1 MYKTSEKFKNAV
13 YGDSRTF
20 LAKVSDGTHS
30 ASEEILSLKQTS
42 RSVADDCISVGGAV
56 SSYVEVKMWDPG
68 FTLDGTELE
77 ISIGMVIDSKP
88 EWVALGLFT
97 AQKPKTD
104 SGVVTFTAY
113 DRIQTR
119 MSGAFISELTYPCDG
134 KTVLA
139 EMAKKTGV
147 PIVTTNL
154 PDGVMVPKRA
164 VSTDSIVDEAGNPVT
179 DTKYVTPFDGY
190 TYREAL
196 SYIAQFYGMFATVD
210 RGGNVVFRWY
220 TAADCSIS
228 ADRYY
233 DDLTLC
239 ESVFTVEK
247 IICQTGN
254 DTLLAGEGTACMQLE
269 NPVMTQERLMA
280 VYQQTKTLE
289 FLPASVSFLGDP
301 RIDVGDIIT
310 VVDKNGNVVKIPV
323 MSLVQDY
330 DGGLLSEVQS
340 FGKSESVTGQSKG
353 PTAQKLDRV
362 YTDLFLVKEM
372 VGEKANFDY
381 VYGLEGKFKK
391 LSGDYLSFK
400 SGEFEDLKSKQADFE
415 TVTAKNFTT
424 QTAQI
429 KKVSGD
435 LASFK
440 TGDFESL
447 KSKQADFE
455 TATAKNFTATSARI
469 DTVTGD
475 LASYKNVVAENFSAA
490 NGKIENLETTTL
502 KAADAKL
509 TYATIESLNA
519 LKGDVADLNVGSLTA
534 RVATIEGAYI
544 SKTETKQLLA
554 GYADIKLA
562 NVAAGTIGSALIG
575 DGAITDAKIASVS
588 ANKLTAGTID
598 AAKITVINL
607 NADNLTVGKI
617 NGKLIGTGTVDLDK
631 LSKEVPTKAYLD
643 SVQNGLQ
650 NQIDNAIQTYT
661 TDTIPTLKNS
671 PASSWTDN
679 STKAKHVGDICYVSN
694 AGGNADG
701 YCYRFTNTGTSAAP
715 VYEWVLIKDSDVN
728 KALQEL
734 VTVNGDI
741 SGLKTFQSETSSWRK
756 STDTEISSVKTRTTT
771 IETTYS
777 TKEETK
783 TAADS
788 AKSSAIESAKG
799 YTDSAKT
806 SAIESAKGYTDT
818 AKTDAIASAK
828 GYTDTATKDMAT
840 STAVANAKKE
850 AISEAAKDASSKAS
864 AAQSTAISE
873 AAKDATSKADA
884 AKSSAISTA
893 ASDATKKADAAKS
906 SAISTAASDATKKA
920 DAAKSSAISA
930 AATDA
935 TTKANTAKS
944 EAISTA
950 ASDATKKANDAKS
963 AAISAA
969 SSDATSKA
977 NTAKSE
983 AISAAASD
991 ATSKAN
997 AALNSAKGYAD
1008 DAVDNIAVG
1017 GRNLLVK
1024 TNQGAAY
1031 WTNSHAD
1038 GEYSCESIAW
1048 LGVNAVKMG
1057 CSKRSTSWKMFV
1069 YKISVEQ
1076 FNKLKPGGS
1085 YVLSY
1090 DTDGGSSANFMDL
1103 MNTNTSGPIV
1113 KTFTQTAIKTNYGYH
1128 YTIKIVLKDT
1138 LTWANQYV
1146 YLENNLYPGISV
1158 IIANLKLEEGN
1169 KATPWTP
1176 APEDIDYAI
1185 NTKVSTTVFNEV
1197 KQTVDSNSA
1206 TITKLSETVTT
1217 KADGSS
1223 VTALSNTVNS
1233 IKQTADSNTAAISGL
1248 QTTVSKK
1255 ADSSTVET
1263 VSKTLNT
1270 VKQTADS
1277 NSANISELSKTVST
1291 KADGST
1297 VETLTNRVST
1307 AEQNLDG
1314 FKTTVSKTYVTSQTY
1329 NEKVTN
1335 LESGISA
1342 AQGTANTAKS
1352 TADAATKTANTAKS
1366 TADSATTTAN
1376 TAKSTADTAS
1386 KTANAA
1392 KSTAEG
1398 AVSTANTAKNT
1409 ADSANKTASSAKSTA
1424 DSAAATANSA
1434 KSTADGAVSTANNAK
1449 STADAAKSSVDGLE
1463 IGGRNLVRST
1473 SDEWSKWYKPA
1484 TGENSTFTFYN
1495 EVTVP
1500 DGSKKGDLFTTTIE
1514 IEWRNFVSETGKTFA
1529 MWFQGLADGGW
1540 SKENLFTKGLP
1551 AIRSETGKEVFRVTN
1566 SWRGDASRYSIG
1578 LRCDWSDGNGEF
1590 RIRRVKAE
1598 RGNKPTDWTP
1608 APEDA
1613 IDHQYTQ
1620 YYRSTSTTT
1629 PTGGTWQDTV
1639 PDLLE
1644 NTCVWTRQA
1653 IVHVGGDVEY
1663 SNPVLDSVTKKVVS
1677 MSAEVTKT
1685 AEGLTSTANKVTTLT
1700 NDLAGVSTRLG
1711 TAESKITQNA
1721 ESISAKVSTTDFNT
1735 FKTSNTTAIN
1745 DAKSSAISTAASDAT
1760 AKANNALSSAKSY
1773 SDGQI
1778 KTANAAITQTNSEIS
1793 AMKGQIALK
1802 VEQTDINKAVDGV
1815 TVGGRNLYVGT
1826 KNFSTYKFP
1835 NMYAWDNDGTYQG
1848 FAVKKRNGRYQ
1859 ALWQSLNV
1867 KSGEIYTLSAYVK
1880 IAATGYYTCGPHM
1893 SNGATCGYKLL
1904 KQKAPQTENVWERV
1918 FSTYEITSDGV
1929 MHFGIEAD
1937 HDTTIWVCGI
1947 KLEKGNKPTDW
1958 TPAPEDDEERL
1969 SSLES
1974 WKSEASLKITKNG
1987 IIGTVGSYYATRADV
2002 VNLTG
2007 RVTQAESTIK
2017 QQSDSIA
2024 LTVKKDGVISA
2035 INQTSESVKIS
2046 ANKISLTASGLV
2058 EIINSGDTKI
2068 KAANLNL
2075 SATDVVNIINK
2086 GTTKIEAS
2094 KLNLSGY
2101 VTVSS
2106 LSGSGT
2112 TTIDGSNIKTGKIST
2127 DRLDV
2132 DSIFA
2137 KKVNA
2142 TNLHVT
2148 GNSTIDGNLVTSGIN
2163 ASNITTGTI
2172 SADRLDVA
2180 GIFAK
2185 DVTATGTIT
2194 GAFLKGSRLVTAAG
2208 EKGIVDITGD
2218 VVSANF
2224 SYNSNEIQEM
2234 RLRADGL
2241 SFGESIKN
2249 GNSVSTYGYVSLD
2262 QNGLYIQ
2269 DIVHL
2274 SRSPAQATFSCN
2286 VVSTGL
2292 GVHGSADIN
2301 NDLRVY
2307 GSMRADGNI
2316 TTSTI
2321 ELYAATPF
2329 IDFHFDGNNGDYTSR
2344 IIELES
2350 GKLNI
2355 NGSVFTDGGT
2365 IWGKGLTINGSGAFS
2380 SGLTS
2385 GNESRFWVGSGNYQ
2399 DPYYGKSCAIK
2410 AWGTVASL
2418 RFAAK
2423 GISNTWLGAAKPDGA
2438 AYDTINTDAGAL
2450 VPGWRVRTVDGAWV
2464 GASYA
2469 QDPGFR
2475 IYYCNASRLGG
2486 STNGTDAIYTFGSSG
2501 TFYAKS
2507 VSQTSD
2513 EREKNILSGIT
2524 EKYENL
2530 FMRLKPVLFNWKNG
2544 SDGVHMG
2551 FGAQT
2556 TLELAEQCGINAD
2569 ELAAVHK
2576 SETEEPWSMSYTEI
2590 VPLAVQMT
2598 QKALLAVNS
2607 TRKEVSA
2614 LENSMTARMES
2625 LQYQLAQ
2632 AFDRIA
2638 VLEKE
2643 NKSLRQAL
2651 S

>member
-1 MYKTSEKFKNAV
+1 MMKIFNQSHEAVGYIKKYRDFKIESVLSTAEKTLSFTYLGKSGKIDYEYYVQTKDAEYVVKSIRITSDGYPEYTATLNMEELE
-13 YGDSRTF
+13 SKTWETF
-20 LAKVSDGTHS
+20 LAKDSSLRDTANLALAGTGWRVAECTVDKKRS
-30 ASEEILSLKQTS
+30 MGLQNVTS
-42 RSVADDCISVGGAV
+42 KVVLQKICTVFMCEMQV
-56 SSYVEVKMWDPG
+56 N
-68 FTLDGTELE
+68 
-77 ISIGMVIDSKP
+77 SK
-88 EWVALGLFT
+88 A
-97 AQKPKTD
+97 
-104 SGVVTFTAY
+104 
-113 DRIQTR
+113 
-119 MSGAFISELTYPCDG
+119 
-134 KTVLA
+134 KTVSFK
-139 EMAKKTGV
+139 EKFGEDKGV
-147 PIVTTNL
+147 YFLQGLNL
-154 PDGVMVPKRA
+154 RK
-164 VSTDSIVDEAGNPVT
+164 
-179 DTKYVTPFDGY
+179 
-190 TYREAL
+190 
-196 SYIAQFYGMFATVD
+196 
-210 RGGNVVFRWY
+210 
-220 TAADCSIS
+220 
-228 ADRYY
+228 
-233 DDLTLC
+233 LT
-239 ESVFTVEK
+239 
-247 IICQTGN
+247 
-254 DTLLAGEGTACMQLE
+254 
-269 NPVMTQERLMA
+269 
-280 VYQQTKTLE
+280 
-289 FLPASVSFLGDP
+289 
-301 RIDVGDIIT
+301 
-310 VVDKNGNVVKIPV
+310 
-323 MSLVQDY
+323 
-330 DGGLLSEVQS
+330 
-340 FGKSESVTGQSKG
+340 
-353 PTAQKLDRV
+353 
-362 YTDLFLVKEM
+362 
-372 VGEKANFDY
+372 
-381 VYGLEGKFKK
+381 
-391 LSGDYLSFK
+391 LSGDTYDFYTRIIPVGKDGLKITAVNDGKEYIDNFQFSKKIIPYIWQDTSYEDATALMEDAAEKLKDLSIPKKSYTADVRDLAYRSAEYSILEYNLGDTITLIDRKTGIRDTQRITKIVEYPGDPDKNTCDIANTRETFDEIQSRLKEAASIIEAVKNLDGSINGNAVDKVTTDQILGFK
-400 SGEFEDLKSKQADFE
+400 DGVESGIQNSSTISGIKTDIKA
-415 TVTAKNFTT
+415 VTADIGTIQSTYLKATDADIKFATIENLKATT
-424 QTAQI
+424 ATVHDLNADYAKFKTATANEFSAQTAQI
-429 KKVSGD
+429 KKISGD
-435 LASFK
+435 FASFK
-440 TGDFESL
+440 TGDFENL

-519 LKGDVADLNVGSLTA
+519 LKGDITDLNVGSLTA

-598 AAKITVINL
+598 ASKINVTNM
-607 NADNLTVGKI
+607 NADNLTVGTI
-617 NGKLIGTGTVDLDK
+617 NGQRIGDKSIDLAK
-631 LSKEVPTKAYLD
+631 LSKEVPTKEYLD

-650 NQIDNAIQTYT
+650 NQIDSAIQTYT
-661 TDTIPTLKNS
+661 IDTIPTLKNA

-679 STKAKHVGDICYVSN
+679 STKAKHVGDICYVTN

-734 VTVNGDI
+734 VTVTGDI

-783 TAADS
+783 SAADS
-788 AKSSAIESAKG
+788 AKS
-799 YTDSAKT
+799 

-850 AISEAAKDASSKAS
+850 AID
-864 AAQSTAISE
+864 T

-884 AKSSAISTA
+884 AKSS
-893 ASDATKKADAAKS
+893 
-906 SAISTAASDATKKA
+906 
-920 DAAKSSAISA
+920 
-930 AATDA
+930 
-935 TTKANTAKS
+935 
-944 EAISTA
+944 AISTA

-983 AISAAASD
+983 AISAAATD
-991 ATSKAN
+991 ATTKAN

-1008 DAVDNIAVG
+1008 DAVDNIAIG

-1024 TNQGAAY
+1024 TNQGITY
-1031 WTNSHAD
+1031 WTISYEN
-1038 GEYSCESIAW
+1038 GNYSRESITW
-1048 LGVNAVKMG
+1048 LGVNAVKMS
-1057 CSKRSTSWKMFV
+1057 CSKRSTGWRIYLYDILF
-1069 YKISVEQ
+1069 EQ

-1090 DTDGGSSANFMDL
+1090 DTDGGSSANFL
-1103 MNTNTSGPIV
+1103 GLLSANGLNSIEKTHSQTAV
-1113 KTFTQTAIKTNYGYH
+1113 KTSYGYH

-1138 LTWANQYV
+1138 LTWSNQCV
-1146 YLENNLYPGISV
+1146 YLENNLGSGESV
-1158 IIANLKLEEGN
+1158 IIANIKLEEGN

-1176 APEDIDYAI
+1176 APEDIDAAI

-1197 KQTVDSNSA
+1197 KQTVDANSA
-1206 TITKLSETVTT
+1206 TITKLSETITT

-1223 VTALSNTVNS
+1223 VTTLSNTVNS
-1233 IKQTADSNTAAISGL
+1233 IKQTADSNAAAISGL
-1248 QTTVSKK
+1248 QTTVNKK
-1255 ADSSTVET
+1255 ADGSTVDT
-1263 VSKTLNT
+1263 ISKTLNT

-1297 VETLTNRVST
+1297 VTALTTRMSN

-1314 FKTTVSKTYVTSQTY
+1314 FKTTVSKTYITSQTY

-1342 AQGTANTAKS
+1342 VKSTANTAKS
-1352 TADAATKTANTAKS
+1352 TADA
-1366 TADSATTTAN
+1366 ATTTAN

-1386 KTANAA
+1386 KTASAA

-1409 ADSANKTASSAKSTA
+1409 ADSASKTASSAKSTA
-1424 DSAAATANSA
+1424 DSAVNTANTA
-1434 KSTADGAVSTANNAK
+1434 KSTAEGAVSTANSAK

-1463 IGGRNLVRST
+1463 IGGRNLFRNTGVERSNNSYWMGQYHYALEPLAEGET
-1473 SDEWSKWYKPA
+1473 YTVTICVTPA
-1484 TGENSTFTFYN
+1484 KNVQNIWLYLSQGMKNLANLVVAGTKKQILSRTFTAKYYPGMDPSVDPNNGYAQFYRFPNDGTVTGNSTIHW
-1495 EVTVP
+1495 V
-1500 DGSKKGDLFTTTIE
+1500 KIE
-1514 IEWRNFVSETGKTFA
+1514 K
-1529 MWFQGLADGGW
+1529 
-1540 SKENLFTKGLP
+1540 
-1551 AIRSETGKEVFRVTN
+1551 
-1566 SWRGDASRYSIG
+1566 
-1578 LRCDWSDGNGEF
+1578 
-1590 RIRRVKAE
+1590 
-1598 RGNKPTDWTP
+1598 GNKATDWTP

-1613 IDHQYTQ
+1613 IDHQYAQ

-1629 PTGGTWQDTV
+1629 PTGGTWQNTV
-1639 PDLLE
+1639 PDLTE
-1644 NTCVWTRQA
+1644 NTCIWTRQA
-1653 IVHVGGDVEY
+1653 IVHVGGDIEY
-1663 SNPVLDSVTKKVVS
+1663 SNPVMDSVTKKVVS
-1677 MSAEVTKT
+1677 MDAEVTKT

-1711 TAESKITQNA
+1711 TAESKISQNA
-1721 ESISAKVSTTDFNT
+1721 ESISAKVSTTDFNS
-1735 FKTSNTTAIN
+1735 FKSSNTTAIN
-1745 DAKSSAISTAASDAT
+1745 DAKSSAISAAASDATTKANNAKSAAVSTAASDAT
-1760 AKANNALSSAKSY
+1760 TKANNALSSAKSY

-1778 KTANAAITQTNSEIS
+1778 KTVNAAITQTNSEIS

-1802 VEQTDINKAVDGV
+1802 VEQTDINKAVDNIV
-1815 TVGGRNLYVGT
+1815 IGGRNLLVKTNQGI
-1826 KNFSTYKFP
+1826 TYWTISYE
-1835 NMYAWDNDGTYQG
+1835 NGNYSRESITWLGVN
-1848 FAVKKRNGRYQ
+1848 AVKMSCSKRSTGWRIYLYDILFEQFNKLKPGGSYVLSYDTDGGSSANFLGLLSANG
-1859 ALWQSLNV
+1859 LNSIEKTHSQTAV
-1867 KSGEIYTLSAYVK
+1867 KTSYGYHYTIKIVLKDTLTWSNQCVYLENNLGSGESVI
-1880 IAATGYYTCGPHM
+1880 IA
-1893 SNGATCGYKLL
+1893 N
-1904 KQKAPQTENVWERV
+1904 
-1918 FSTYEITSDGV
+1918 
-1929 MHFGIEAD
+1929 
-1937 HDTTIWVCGI
+1937 I
-1947 KLEKGNKPTDW
+1947 KLEEGNKATPW
-1958 TPAPEDDEERL
+1958 TPAPEDEEERL

-1974 WKSEASLKITKNG
+1974 WKSEASLKITKDG
-1987 IIGTVGSYYATRADV
+1987 IIGTVGSYYATGADV
-2002 VNLTG
+2002 TALTG

-2035 INQTSESVKIS
+2035 INQTSETVKIS
-2046 ANKISLTASGLV
+2046 ANKISLTAAGLV

-2075 SATDVVNIINK
+2075 SATDVVNIINAGTTTIK
-2086 GTTKIEAS
+2086 ASKLDLSASDVVNIINAGTTKIEAS

-2101 VTVSS
+2101 VTISS

-2112 TTIDGSNIKTGKIST
+2112 TTIDASNIKTGKIST

-2132 DSIFA
+2132 NDIFA
-2137 KKVNA
+2137 KDVSA
-2142 TNLHVT
+2142 TKLHVT
-2148 GNSTIDGNLVTSGIN
+2148 GKSKIDGNLVASGIN

-2185 DVTATGTIT
+2185 NVTATGTIT
-2194 GAFLKGSRLVTAAG
+2194 GATLAGSSITTKTGDKGSVNIAG
-2208 EKGIVDITGD
+2208 DTI
-2218 VVSANF
+2218 SAKY
-2224 SYNSNEIQEM
+2224 SYASNKTQEM
-2234 RLRADGL
+2234 YIYADGL
-2241 SFGESIKN
+2241 SFGETVKN
-2249 GNSVSTYGYVSLD
+2249 GNSASTYSYVSLD

-2269 DIVHL
+2269 DVVHL
-2274 SRSPAQATFSCN
+2274 SRSAAQATFSCN
-2286 VVSTGL
+2286 VVTTGL
-2292 GVHGSADIN
+2292 GVNGSADIN

-2307 GSMRADGNI
+2307 GTA
-2316 TTSTI
+2316 TI
-2321 ELYAATPF
+2321 DKGLTVKNAGLELYAATPF
-2329 IDFHFDGNNGDYTSR
+2329 IDFHFDGNSADYTSR

-2350 GKLNI
+2350 GKLNV
-2355 NGSVFTDGGT
+2355 NGVVCNSGAIWGTNIAIDGPGTFTKGITSKAESVFHT
-2365 IWGKGLTINGSGAFS
+2365 GSYA
-2380 SGLTS
+2380 
-2385 GNESRFWVGSGNYQ
+2385 
-2399 DPYYGKSCAIK
+2399 DPYPGKACTIK
-2410 AWGTVASL
+2410 SWGTVASL

-2450 VPGWRVRTVDGAWV
+2450 VPGWRIRSADGAWV

-2486 STNGTDAIYTFGSSG
+2486 SNNGTDAIYTFGASG
-2501 TFYAKS
+2501 TFHAKS

-2524 EKYENL
+2524 EKYEKL
-2530 FMRLKPVLFNWKNG
+2530 FMQLKPVLFNWKTG

-2556 TLELAEQCGINAD
+2556 TLELAEKCGIREN

-2576 SETEEPWSMSYTEI
+2576 SKTEEPWSMSYTEI

-2607 TRKEVSA
+2607 TREDMQKAITSIDSTRKEVSA
-2614 LENSMTARMES
+2614 LGQNMTARMES

-2638 VLEKE
+2638 ALEKE

>member
-1 MYKTSEKFKNAV
+1 
-13 YGDSRTF
+13 
-20 LAKVSDGTHS
+20 
-30 ASEEILSLKQTS
+30 
-42 RSVADDCISVGGAV
+42 
-56 SSYVEVKMWDPG
+56 
-68 FTLDGTELE
+68 
-77 ISIGMVIDSKP
+77 
-88 EWVALGLFT
+88 
-97 AQKPKTD
+97 
-104 SGVVTFTAY
+104 
-113 DRIQTR
+113 
-119 MSGAFISELTYPCDG
+119 MSGAFVSELTYPCDG
-134 KTVLA
+134 KTVLV

-154 PDGVMVPKRA
+154 PDGVMIPKRA
-164 VSTDSIVDEAGNPVT
+164 VSTESTTDESGNPVT

-196 SYIAQFYGMFATVD
+196 SYIAQFYGMFATMD
-210 RGGNVVFRWY
+210 RVGNVVFRWY

-233 DDLTLC
+233 DDLTLG

-247 IICQTGN
+247 IVCQAGN
-254 DTLLAGEGTACMQLE
+254 DTLSAGEGTACMQLE
-269 NPVMTQERLMA
+269 NPVMTQERLTA
-280 VYQQTKTLE
+280 VYQQIKALE

-301 RIDVGDIIT
+301 RIDMGDIIT
-310 VVDKNGNVVKIPV
+310 VTDKTGKVVKIPV

-340 FGKSESVTGQSKG
+340 FGKSESVTAQSKG

-362 YTDLFLVKEM
+362 YTDLFLVKEI
-372 VGEKANFDY
+372 VGGKASFDY
-381 VYGLEGKFKK
+381 VYGVEGNFKN

-400 SGEFEDLKSKQADFE
+400 SGEFEDLKVKQADFE
-415 TVTAKNFTT
+415 TATAKNFSA

-429 KKVSGD
+429 KKLSGD
-435 LASFK
+435 FASFK

-509 TYATIESLNA
+509 TYATIDSLNA
-519 LKGDVADLNVGSLTA
+519 LKGDITDLNVGSLTA

-650 NQIDNAIQTYT
+650 SQIDNAIQTYVV
-661 TDTIPTLKNS
+661 DTIPTLKNA

-679 STKAKHVGDICYVSN
+679 STRAKHVGDICYVTN

-701 YCYRFTNTGTSAAP
+701 YCYRFTNTGTSANP

-734 VTVNGDI
+734 VTVNGDLT
-741 SGLKTFQSETSSWRK
+741 GLKSFQSETSSWRT

-777 TKEETK
+777 TKGYT
-783 TAADS
+783 DS
-788 AKSSAIESAKG
+788 AKSSAIAS
-799 YTDSAKT
+799 SKT
-806 SAIESAKGYTDT
+806 YTDT
-818 AKTDAIASAK
+818 V
-828 GYTDTATKDMAT
+828 TKDMAT

-850 AISEAAKDASSKAS
+850 AIATAAKDASSKAS
-864 AAQSTAISE
+864 TAQSTAISE

-884 AKSSAISTA
+884 AKSSAISA
-893 ASDATKKADAAKS
+893 AAT
-906 SAISTAASDATKKA
+906 DATKKA

-991 ATSKAN
+991 ATTKAN

-1008 DAVDNIAVG
+1008 DVVDNIAVG

-1024 TNQGAAY
+1024 TNQGATC
-1031 WTNSHAD
+1031 WSNSHAN
-1038 GEYSCESIAW
+1038 GSYSCTSITW

-1057 CSKRSTSWKMFV
+1057 CGKRSTSWKMFV
-1069 YKISVEQ
+1069 YNITVGQ

-1090 DTDGGSSANFMDL
+1090 DTDGGSSANFMSL
-1103 MNTNTSGPIV
+1103 MSPSGISSIV

-1128 YTIKIVLKDT
+1128 YTIKIVLNDT
-1138 LTWANQYV
+1138 LTWNNQTV
-1146 YLENNLYPGISV
+1146 YLENNLGSGESV
-1158 IIANLKLEEGN
+1158 IIANIKLEEGN

-1176 APEDIDYAI
+1176 APEDTEEAI

-1217 KADGSS
+1217 KANSSS

-1233 IKQTADSNTAAISGL
+1233 
-1248 QTTVSKK
+1248 
-1255 ADSSTVET
+1255 
-1263 VSKTLNT
+1263 

-1277 NSANISELSKTVST
+1277 NSANISELSKTVSA
-1291 KADGST
+1291 KADGSSVT
-1297 VETLTNRVST
+1297 ALTTRMSN

-1329 NEKVTN
+1329 NEKVAN

-1342 AQGTANTAKS
+1342 AQGTADS
-1352 TADAATKTANTAKS
+1352 ATKTANTAKS

-1386 KTANAA
+1386 KTASAA

-1398 AVSTANTAKNT
+1398 AVSTANT
-1409 ADSANKTASSAKSTA
+1409 ANKTASSAKSTA

-1434 KSTADGAVSTANNAK
+1434 KSTADSASSTANAASSKADSAN
-1449 STADAAKSSVDGLE
+1449 STANSALSAANSAKEYTDAVASQYGYRYGKDIIIYGDKTDYYYPVYFAYGNQKVSREVLIIRG
-1463 IGGRNLVRST
+1463 
-1473 SDEWSKWYKPA
+1473 
-1484 TGENSTFTFYN
+1484 YN
-1495 EVTVP
+1495 EQAPNTWGYG
-1500 DGSKKGDLFTTTIE
+1500 DGSHNGALTLKIRAVYGGWGGAEYKCEIVSLSEMYCQMIGDIRVGTCSGYGMTVWLRGGGNTGAIYHIFSDQE
-1514 IEWRNFVSETGKTFA
+1514 IEYDKNN
-1529 MWFQGLADGGW
+1529 MWHA
-1540 SKENLFTKGLP
+1540 TIP
-1551 AIRSETGKEVFRVTN
+1551 
-1566 SWRGDASRYSIG
+1566 YIG
-1578 LRCDWSDGNGEF
+1578 LKEGVQFGWTEGTESNPVFKWITDAPLASPNRKHLNELQALDTANSALT
-1590 RIRRVKAE
+1590 KADSAVE
-1598 RGNKPTDWTP
+1598 R
-1608 APEDA
+1608 
-1613 IDHQYTQ
+1613 QYTQ

-1629 PTGGTWQDTV
+1629 PTGGTWLNTV

-1644 NTCVWTRQA
+1644 NTCIWTRQA
-1653 IVHVGGDVEY
+1653 IVHVGGDIEY
-1663 SNPVLDSVTKKVVS
+1663 SDPVLDSVTKKVVS

-1700 NDLAGVSTRLG
+1700 NDLAGVTTRLG

-1721 ESISAKVSTTDFNT
+1721 ESISAKVSTTDFNS
-1735 FKTSNTTAIN
+1735 FKTSNTTAIDSAKNSAISTAASDATKKAN

-1760 AKANNALSSAKSY
+1760 TKANNALSSAKSY

-1778 KTANAAITQTNSEIS
+1778 KTVNAAITQTNSEIS

-1802 VEQTDINKAVDGV
+1802 VEQTDINKAVNGIEI
-1815 TVGGRNLYVGT
+1815 GGRNLI
-1826 KNFSTYKFP
+1826 
-1835 NMYAWDNDGTYQG
+1835 
-1848 FAVKKRNGRYQ
+1848 RNGDFSSDFSNYW
-1859 ALWQSLNV
+1859 AGENIS
-1867 KSGEIYTLSAYVK
+1867 SGAEICRDSSMGCNFVRV
-1880 IAATGYYTCGPHM
+1880 ATASRIY
-1893 SNGATCGYKLL
+1893 NKV
-1904 KQKAPQTENVWERV
+1904 ENVWNKGQNYTVSYWARKAPSIVAISKYENTGKVSDFITITSVSDTAITLACTKPTGYAFIAIDLTNIFIPGITYELSFVASGKNESISIDEATDSNFSNRTLISQKV
-1918 FSTYEITSDGV
+1918 MTAVSGRYYRMKIYANVGENASTETYTNAYTNIYLRPVNDAQKLTPSRSLIDCGEGSILSYEWQKYVDSISCTVTAEGGSLSFSTANKAVIFEITKV
-1929 MHFGIEAD
+1929 
-1937 HDTTIWVCGI
+1937 
-1947 KLEKGNKPTDW
+1947 KLEKGNKATDW

-1974 WKSEASLKITKNG
+1974 WKSEASLKITKDG
-1987 IIGTVGSYYATRADV
+1987 IIGTVGSYYATGADV
-2002 VNLTG
+2002 TALTG

-2017 QQSDSIA
+2017 QHSDSIA

-2046 ANKISLTASGLV
+2046 ANKISLTAAGLV

-2075 SATDVVNIINK
+2075 SATDVVNIINS
-2086 GTTKIEAS
+2086 GTTKISAD

-2148 GNSTIDGNLVTSGIN
+2148 GNSTIDGKLVSSGIN

-2172 SADRLDVA
+2172 SADRLDVT

-2185 DVTATGTIT
+2185 DVTATGSIT
-2194 GAFLKGSRLVTAAG
+2194 GATIVGGALGTVPGDYGMMSLERGSLTAG
-2208 EKGIVDITGD
+2208 WSLNNETVDVIVNA
-2218 VVSANF
+2218 SF
-2224 SYNSNEIQEM
+2224 IQ
-2234 RLRADGL
+2234 L
-2241 SFGESIKN
+2241 STSTRS
-2249 GNSVSTYGYVSLD
+2249 GNSVSTGTDLSISHD
-2262 QNGLYIQ
+2262 GIWING
-2269 DIVHL
+2269 VCNL
-2274 SRSPAQATFSCN
+2274 SKGNNQATFSCPVSIN
-2286 VVSTGL
+2286 SGLNATGNGTFGGDISATRGLTLKHNNTSLYIYNESGTFCIMHTGTDGKSSWPILWNFASNSLAVSNALYCSSTGSFDK
-2292 GVHGSADIN
+2292 G
-2301 NDLRVY
+2301 
-2307 GSMRADGNI
+2307 I
-2316 TTSTI
+2316 TSKA
-2321 ELYAATPF
+2321 E
-2329 IDFHFDGNNGDYTSR
+2329 
-2344 IIELES
+2344 
-2350 GKLNI
+2350 
-2355 NGSVFTDGGT
+2355 SVFHT
-2365 IWGKGLTINGSGAFS
+2365 GSY
-2380 SGLTS
+2380 T
-2385 GNESRFWVGSGNYQ
+2385 
-2399 DPYYGKSCAIK
+2399 DPYPGKSCTIK
-2410 AWGTVASL
+2410 SWGTVASL

-2450 VPGWRVRTVDGAWV
+2450 VPGWRVRTADGAWV

-2524 EKYENL
+2524 EKYEDL
-2530 FMRLKPVLFNWKNG
+2530 FMRLKPVLFNWKTG
-2544 SDGVHMG
+2544 ADGIHMG

-2556 TLELAEQCGINAD
+2556 TLDIAEKCGISPN

-2590 VPLAVQMT
+2590 VPLTVQMT

-2607 TRKEVSA
+2607 TREEMQKAITSIDSTRKEVSA
-2614 LENSMTARMES
+2614 LESSMTARMES

-2638 VLEKE
+2638 ALEKE
-2643 NKSLRQAL
+2643 NKLLRQAL

>member
-1 MYKTSEKFKNAV
+1 MN
-13 YGDSRTF
+13 
-20 LAKVSDGTHS
+20 L
-30 ASEEILSLKQTS
+30 Q
-42 RSVADDCISVGGAV
+42 
-56 SSYVEVKMWDPG
+56 
-68 FTLDGTELE
+68 TELIKE
-77 ISIGMVIDSKP
+77 FAEVVHDVSGNKQRLSDNIMYGTLSKEGAHNYVKIDGSDLLTP
-88 EWVALGLFT
+88 VVVA
-97 AQKPKTD
+97 ASAD
-104 SGVVTFTAY
+104 SGDRVGVIIKNHTAIAGFNFSSPSVNTRTMENLVSTVNGKF
-113 DRIQTR
+113 DRIDATYIT
-119 MSGAFISELTYPCDG
+119 AEKANLTFATIQSLEAVDG
-134 KTVLA
+134 KFD
-139 EMAKKTGV
+139 
-147 PIVTTNL
+147 NL
-154 PDGVMVPKRA
+154 
-164 VSTDSIVDEAGNPVT
+164 
-179 DTKYVTPFDGY
+179 DTKF
-190 TYREAL
+190 L
-196 SYIAQFYGMFATVD
+196 TVE
-210 RGGNVVFRWY
+210 
-220 TAADCSIS
+220 S
-228 ADRYY
+228 AKLQYA
-233 DDLTLC
+233 
-239 ESVFTVEK
+239 TVEK
-247 IICQTGN
+247 LNATDAKVGSI
-254 DTLLAGEGTACMQLE
+254 
-269 NPVMTQERLMA
+269 
-280 VYQQTKTLE
+280 
-289 FLPASVSFLGDP
+289 SGDFANF
-301 RIDVGDIIT
+301 
-310 VVDKNGNVVKIPV
+310 KNG
-323 MSLVQDY
+323 
-330 DGGLLSEVQS
+330 
-340 FGKSESVTGQSKG
+340 
-353 PTAQKLDRV
+353 
-362 YTDLFLVKEM
+362 
-372 VGEKANFDY
+372 
-381 VYGLEGKFKK
+381 
-391 LSGDYLSFK
+391 
-400 SGEFEDLKSKQADFE
+400 EFS
-415 TVTAKNFTT
+415 
-424 QTAQI
+424 
-429 KKVSGD
+429 
-435 LASFK
+435 
-440 TGDFESL
+440 
-447 KSKQADFE
+447 
-455 TATAKNFTATSARI
+455 
-469 DTVTGD
+469 
-475 LASYKNVVAENFSAA
+475 
-490 NGKIENLETTTL
+490 TL
-502 KAADAKL
+502 KAKQASFESATTENLKATNAKVDNLESTSLKASEAEIKYATIESLNATNAKVKNLDATTLRAEDAKL

-519 LKGDVADLNVGSLTA
+519 LKGDVADLNVGNLTA

-920 DAAKSSAISA
+920 DAAKSEAISAASSDATKKADAAKSSAISA

-1031 WTNSHAD
+1031 WANSHAD

-1386 KTANAA
+1386 KTASATKSIAEGAVSTANTA
-1392 KSTAEG
+1392 KSTADSAVNTANTAKNTAEG
-1398 AVSTANTAKNT
+1398 AVSTANTAK
-1409 ADSANKTASSAKSTA
+1409 
-1424 DSAAATANSA
+1424 
-1434 KSTADGAVSTANNAK
+1434 
-1449 STADAAKSSVDGLE
+1449 STADAANNTINRGLNKWLIRQFASSDESDTTIDKIVGKDIVGTYEYADSDLNITQMGLILEHYYNGYAVTAVKFSETTSIETMFLSDDGGTVYLNGAQVAHNAVYGKGSCTLPFKKGWNVLEVVWHEGVGGNGFKFATTISKHANCERMDCYASVDTVE
-1463 IGGRNLVRST
+1463 T
-1473 SDEWSKWYKPA
+1473 AYTKA
-1484 TGENSTFTFYN
+1484 T
-1495 EVTVP
+1495 
-1500 DGSKKGDLFTTTIE
+1500 
-1514 IEWRNFVSETGKTFA
+1514 
-1529 MWFQGLADGGW
+1529 
-1540 SKENLFTKGLP
+1540 
-1551 AIRSETGKEVFRVTN
+1551 
-1566 SWRGDASRYSIG
+1566 
-1578 LRCDWSDGNGEF
+1578 
-1590 RIRRVKAE
+1590 
-1598 RGNKPTDWTP
+1598 
-1608 APEDA
+1608 
-1613 IDHQYTQ
+1613 
-1620 YYRSTSTTT
+1620 
-1629 PTGGTWQDTV
+1629 
-1639 PDLLE
+1639 
-1644 NTCVWTRQA
+1644 
-1653 IVHVGGDVEY
+1653 
-1663 SNPVLDSVTKKVVS
+1663 TKKVVS
-1677 MSAEVTKT
+1677 ISAEVTKT

-1721 ESISAKVSTTDFNT
+1721 DSISAKVSTTDFNT
-1735 FKTSNTTAIN
+1735 FKASNTTAIN

-1760 AKANNALSSAKSY
+1760 KKADDAKNSAISTAASDATKKANDAKSSAISTAASDATTKANNAKSAAISTAASDATTKANNALSSAKSY

-1778 KTANAAITQTNSEIS
+1778 KTVNAAITQTNTEIS

-1802 VEQTDINKAVDGV
+1802 VEQTDINKAIDGV
-1815 TVGGRNLYVGT
+1815 TVGGRNLFRKTDTPHSNNDYLTAQYNYASEPLVAGETYTVTICVTPAENVSAFLLYLSLGYRGQANLYVSGT
-1826 KNFSTYKFP
+1826 KKQIISKTFVASYDSGREPSVNSNNGVAQFYRFP
-1835 NMYAWDNDGTYQG
+1835 NNGTVTG
-1848 FAVKKRNGRYQ
+1848 NSTIH
-1859 ALWQSLNV
+1859 W
-1867 KSGEIYTLSAYVK
+1867 VK
-1880 IAATGYYTCGPHM
+1880 I
-1893 SNGATCGYKLL
+1893 
-1904 KQKAPQTENVWERV
+1904 
-1918 FSTYEITSDGV
+1918 
-1929 MHFGIEAD
+1929 
-1937 HDTTIWVCGI
+1937 
-1947 KLEKGNKPTDW
+1947 EKGNKPTDW

-1974 WKSEASLKITKNG
+1974 WKSEASLKITKDG
-1987 IIGTVGSYYATRADV
+1987 IIGTVGSYYATGADV
-2002 VNLTG
+2002 TALTG

-2046 ANKISLTASGLV
+2046 ANKISLTAAGLV

-2075 SATDVVNIINK
+2075 SATDVVNIINAGTTTIKASKLDLSASDVVNIINK
-2086 GTTKIEAS
+2086 GATKIEAS

-2101 VTVSS
+2101 VTVSD

-2132 DSIFA
+2132 ND
-2137 KKVNA
+2137 
-2142 TNLHVT
+2142 
-2148 GNSTIDGNLVTSGIN
+2148 
-2163 ASNITTGTI
+2163 
-2172 SADRLDVA
+2172 
-2180 GIFAK
+2180 IFAK
-2185 DVTATGTIT
+2185 DVSATGTIT
-2194 GAFLKGSRLVTAAG
+2194 GATLAGAAVSCSGSTGVMELRKGGLNGFYVT
-2208 EKGIVDITGD
+2208 EKNNYRYTYGCAYTSTSLSIDYTKESLTDVDVQKVYVLYADSSGVNIGNL
-2218 VVSANF
+2218 ANF
-2224 SYNSNEIQEM
+2224 SISEKKVTFNNPTEFKDTLI
-2234 RLRADGL
+2234 AKGL
-2241 SFGESIKN
+2241 SVGDIYATSISVQ
-2249 GNSVSTYGYVSLD
+2249 NS
-2262 QNGLYIQ
+2262 
-2269 DIVHL
+2269 
-2274 SRSPAQATFSCN
+2274 
-2286 VVSTGL
+2286 
-2292 GVHGSADIN
+2292 GVE
-2301 NDLRVY
+2301 LY
-2307 GSMRADGNI
+2307 GS
-2316 TTSTI
+2316 
-2321 ELYAATPF
+2321 TPF
-2329 IDFHFDGNNGDYTSR
+2329 INFYFNKSNTDYTSR

-2350 GKLNI
+2350 GKLNV
-2355 NGSVFTDGGT
+2355 NGAVFTNGGT
-2365 IWGKGLTINGSGAFS
+2365 IWGTGLTIAGTGTFNGDLSATR
-2380 SGLTS
+2380 GLKLNHGGTS
-2385 GNESRFWVGSGNYQ
+2385 LYLYNESGTFCIMHTGTDGSSTWPIVWDFKNDNLAIANSINCGAYGTFRKGIISKSESVFHTGSYT
-2399 DPYYGKSCAIK
+2399 DPYPGKSCTIK
-2410 AWGTVASL
+2410 SWGTVASL

-2423 GISNTWLGAAKPDGA
+2423 GVGNTWLGAAKPDGS
-2438 AYDTINTDAGAL
+2438 AYDTICTDANAL
-2450 VPGWRVRTVDGAWV
+2450 VPGWRIRSADGAWV

-2469 QDPGFR
+2469 LDPGFR

-2486 STNGTDAIYTFGSSG
+2486 SNNGTDAVYTFGASG
-2501 TFYAKS
+2501 TFHAKS

-2524 EKYENL
+2524 EKYEKL
-2530 FMRLKPVLFNWKNG
+2530 FMQLKPVLFNWKTNE
-2544 SDGVHMG
+2544 DGIHMG

-2556 TLELAEQCGINAD
+2556 TLDLAEKCGIREN

-2590 VPLAVQMT
+2590 VPLAVQMV
-2598 QKALLAVNS
+2598 QKVTKKTVEQDQKIKILESHIQMLQTALD
-2607 TRKEVSA
+2607 
-2614 LENSMTARMES
+2614 
-2625 LQYQLAQ
+2625 Q
-2632 AFDRIA
+2632 AFVEIA
-2638 VLEKE
+2638 KLKKAVGY
-2643 NKSLRQAL
+2643 
-2651 S
+2651 